1 MNARN
6 ARINEARHVLS
17 NLGLPDKQQNVRSAL
32 SLLSLLGLKPGD
44 EWVKASNPLMGIT
57 PMMEFF
63 KRYYNKTYAPNS
75 RETVRRQTVHQFLQA
90 GLVNINPDKPDRP
103 TNSGKTVYQI
113 RPDAL
118 AALRAYGT
126 ELWTT
131 RLAAYHKNHPPLQA
145 LYDRERRSGK
155 IRLVPSQ
162 GKEVRL
168 SSGRHNE
175 LVKNVWRKFRPKFVP
190 DGRLLYVGDTAKKLT
205 YVDDTC
211 TAVLRM
217 RLDPPGKMPD
227 MIIHDTKRDWVFL
240 IEAVTSH
247 GPIDPKRRIE
257 LKDLFS
263 RVASSIVYVTAFEN
277 MSTMKKYAGDIAWE
291 TEVWIAESPHH
302 MIHFDGER
310 FFTPHNKD

>member
-6 ARINEARHVLS
+6 ARITEALYVLS
-17 NLGLPDKQQNVRSAL
+17 QLGLPKKQQNTRSAL
-32 SLLSLLGLKPGD
+32 SLLSLLDLKPGD
-44 EWVKASNPLMGIT
+44 KWAKASNPLIGIT
-57 PMMEFF
+57 PMMKFF
-63 KRYYNKTYAPNS
+63 ERHYNKTYAPNS

-90 GLVNINPDKPDRP
+90 GLVDINPDEPDRP

-113 RPDAL
+113 RADAL
-118 AALRAYGT
+118 AVLQTYGT
-126 ELWTT
+126 ELWGTQ
-131 RLAAYHKNHPPLQA
+131 LAAYHMTHPSLQA
-145 LYDRERRSGK
+145 RYDREMRSGT
-155 IRLVPSQ
+155 IRLIPSQ
-162 GKEVRL
+162 GREVKL

-175 LVKNVWRKFRPKFVP
+175 LVRDVWREFCPKFVP
-190 DGRLLYVGDTAKKLT
+190 NGRLLYVGDTAKKLS

-217 RLDPPGKMPD
+217 RLDPHGKMPD

-247 GPIDPKRRIE
+247 GPIDSKRRIE
-257 LKDLFS
+257 LEDLFS
-263 RVASSIVYVTAFEN
+263 RVAAGLVYVTAFEN
-277 MSTMKKYAGDIAWE
+277 MSMMKKYASDIAWE

-310 FFTPHNKD
+310 FLAP

>member
-1 MNARN
+1 MNARG
-6 ARINEARHVLS
+6 ARIAEARRVLS
-17 NLGLPDKQQNVRSAL
+17 QLGLPTKQQNTRSAL
-32 SLLSLLGLKPGD
+32 SLLALLSLKPGD
-44 EWVKASNPLMGIT
+44 KWAKAGSPLMGIT
-57 PMMEFF
+57 PMMKFF
-63 KRYYNKTYAPNS
+63 EKHYNKTYAPNS

-90 GLVNINPDKPDRP
+90 GLVDINPDEPDRP

-113 RPDAL
+113 RADAL
-118 AALRAYGT
+118 AALQTYGT
-126 ELWTT
+126 ELWAT
-131 RLAAYHKNHPPLQA
+131 RLAAYHTAHPPLQA
-145 LYDRERRSGK
+145 LYDREVRSGK

-162 GKEVRL
+162 GREVKL

-175 LVKNVWRKFRPKFVP
+175 LVRNVWREFRPKFVP
-190 DGRLLYVGDTAKKLT
+190 DGRLLYVGDTAEKLS

-217 RLDPPGKMPD
+217 RLDPHGKMPD

-257 LKDLFS
+257 LEDLFS
-263 RVASSIVYVTAFEN
+263 RVAAGLVYVTAFEN
-277 MSTMKKYAGDIAWE
+277 MSMMKKYAGDIAWE

-310 FFTPHNKD
+310 FLAPHNRD